1 MMQPIPFLSQSDEAE
16 QAAWVE
22 ALSLAMPD
30 ERIVPFAALGR
41 DDGQAARVAIVANPD
56 PAEVAQLPGLV
67 WIQSLWAGVERIVHD
82 LQGFDGTI
90 VRLVD
95 PELARTMAE
104 AVLAWTLYLHRDMP
118 AYAAAQRE
126 ARWRPLDYVR
136 PQERSIG
143 LLGLGELGRAAAGVL
158 LQAGFP
164 VRGWSRTA
172 KTVPGVETLHGE
184 DGLADMLSKTDI
196 LVCLLPLTPQ
206 TRRLLG
212 RRTLSHLPRGASLIN
227 FGRGPVVV
235 VDDLI
240 ALLDDAHI
248 AHAVLDVFEREPLPQ
263 ESRLWSHPAVTVL
276 PHISAETN
284 RTTAAA
290 IAAANIRAFRQ
301 SGAVPK
307 GIDRTLGY

>member
-1 MMQPIPFLSQSDEAE
+1 MQPIPFLSQSDEAE

-30 ERIVPFAALGR
+30 ERIVPFASLGR
-41 DDGQAARVAIVANPD
+41 DDRQAARVAIVANPD
-56 PAEVAQLPGLV
+56 PAEVAELPGLI

-82 LQGFDGTI
+82 LKGFDGTI

-126 ARWRPLDYVR
+126 KLWRPLDYVR
-136 PQERSIG
+136 PQQRSIG

-158 LQAGFP
+158 LQAGFH

-172 KTVPGVETLHGE
+172 KAFPGVETFDGD
-184 DGLADMLSKTDI
+184 DGLARMLSKTDI

-206 TRRLLG
+206 TRGLLG

-240 ALLDDAHI
+240 ALLDEANI

-263 ESRLWSHPAVTVL
+263 ESRLWSHPTVTVL

-284 RTTAAA
+284 RMTAAA
-290 IAAANIRAFRQ
+290 IAAANILAFRRD
-301 SGAVPK
+301 GAVPQ
-307 GIDRTLGY
+307 GIDRALGY